1 MRGTPTQYNQRI
13 ANNGVLEEKLSWNKL
28 QCGLDGWDD
37 YKNLY
42 GNSIKLLIFS
52 PNNRFTYYI
61 FFYLIKSPK
70 YIIVFICTL
79 LLGQ

>member
-52 PNNRFTYYI
+52 LTYYI